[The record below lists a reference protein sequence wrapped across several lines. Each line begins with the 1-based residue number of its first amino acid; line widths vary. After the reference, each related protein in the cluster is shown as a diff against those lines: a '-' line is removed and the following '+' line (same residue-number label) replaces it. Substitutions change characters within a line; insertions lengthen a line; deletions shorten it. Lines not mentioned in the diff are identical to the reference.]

1 MIDVI
6 NEKLK
11 KKGLDPFKLDF
22 STGNVS
28 NKGGKKTAGDDIDK
42 FNKEYSKV
50 VGGVSS
56 IASGIQQ
63 MGIEM
68 PKELENILGVLTG
81 ISSIMSG
88 ITALLTLI
96 QIDTKATAIASTT
109 DAIIPLARGG
119 VVYAASG
126 FMVPGNNFSG
136 DLVPAYLNSGEM
148 VLNRFQQQALA
159 GTLENGGMKNISISG
174 HLEGETIALSVDR
187 WGKRSG
193 RGELAFW
200 KNQ

>member
-1 MIDVI
+1 M
-6 NEKLK
+6 
-11 KKGLDPFKLDF
+11 
-22 STGNVS
+22 T
-28 NKGGKKTAGDDIDK
+28 
-42 FNKEYSKV
+42 
-50 VGGVSS
+50 
-56 IASGIQQ
+56 
-63 MGIEM
+63 
-68 PKELENILGVLTG
+68 
-81 ISSIMSG
+81 G

-109 DAIIPLARGG
+109 DAILPLARGG
-119 VVYAASG
+119 VVHAAGG